1 MPFSGYALI
10 IAVGHYPNLPADK
23 QLPLTIADADAIYA
37 LLTDP
42 SKGAYSRENVTL
54 LKDAE
59 ATKDKIMAS
68 LAELAQQADS
78 KSNIF
83 VYFSGHGSRRAV
95 PGSSEQSSYLL
106 PYDANLSDI
115 HNTCVRSTDF
125 EAALAKIAAKRKI
138 VFFDACKSGG
148 MQAGAFQTT
157 NEQLDDQTKI
167 GMSEKDYQGFAS
179 EGQVVFASS
188 YQGEK
193 SYILPND
200 KNSLFTVC
208 LLEILGGNVTG
219 DEPYI
224 LVSDLLAYLCNQ
236 VPQRAKKAN
245 QSQHPYFR
253 AEGDNFAVF
262 VGNASTAKD
271 IDPADAVTARKS
283 PFPIASVAGES
294 SSQGTSGAAAQIIQA
309 GRDAFIIS
317 GNNITTRVNNSTN
330 TTNTTNTGGGANIGG
345 SGNSFNSGGGAQNF
359 GGTPTDLRNSSGP
372 VSTGSGSAN
381 DNRGQFNIGS
391 ITAGNMVAGNNNT
404 ISGGLHATPPPAAV
418 SLSIPAL
425 QQLLARSLSA
435 DETSLLVGYLQ
446 SEPQAANLDEA
457 VLGSNQL
464 LKLLNLAQFCQRKKL
479 LGKLVEYADLAHP
492 TAFGSQQ
499 AAYTEWA
506 ALQDAQH

>member
-106 PYDANLSDI
+106 PYNASLSDI

-125 EAALAKIAAKRKI
+125 EAALGKIAAKRKI

-148 MQAGAFQTT
+148 MQVGAFQTN

-167 GMSEKDYQGFAS
+167 GMSEDDYQGFAS

-208 LLEILGGNVTG
+208 LLEILGGKVTG

-224 LVSDLLAYLCNQ
+224 LVSDLLAYLCSQ
-236 VPQRAKKAN
+236 VPQRAKRAN

-283 PFPIASVAGES
+283 PFPVASVAGES
-294 SSQGTSGAAAQIIQA
+294 SSQGTTGAAAQIIQA
-309 GRDAFIIS
+309 GRDALNIS
-317 GNNITTRVNNSTN
+317 GNNNTTRVDNSTN
-330 TTNTTNTGGGANIGG
+330 TTNTD
-345 SGNSFNSGGGAQNF
+345 F
-359 GGTPTDLRNSSGP
+359 RNNNGP
-372 VSTGSGSAN
+372 VSTGSGSVN

-391 ITAGNMVAGNNNT
+391 INAGNVVAGNNNT
-404 ISGGLHATPPPAAV
+404 ISGSLHTAPPPAAV

-435 DETSLLVGYLQ
+435 DEISLLVGYLQ
-446 SEPQAANLDEA
+446 GEPQAADLDEA
-457 VLGSNQL
+457 TLGSNQP
-464 LKLLNLAQFCQRKKL
+464 LKLLKLAQFCQRKKL

-492 TAFGSQQ
+492 AAFGSQQ
-499 AAYTEWA
+499 AAYTDWA
-506 ALQDAQH
+506 ARQDAQH

>member
-106 PYDANLSDI
+106 PYNASLSDI

-125 EAALAKIAAKRKI
+125 EAALGKIAAKRKI

-148 MQAGAFQTT
+148 MQVGAFQTN

-167 GMSEKDYQGFAS
+167 GMSEDDYQGFAS

-208 LLEILGGNVTG
+208 LLEILGGKVTG

-236 VPQRAKKAN
+236 VPQRAKRAN

-283 PFPIASVAGES
+283 PFPVASVAGES
-294 SSQGTSGAAAQIIQA
+294 SSQGTTGAAAQIIQA
-309 GRDAFIIS
+309 GRDAFNIS
-317 GNNITTRVNNSTN
+317 GNNNTTRVDNS
-330 TTNTTNTGGGANIGG
+330 TNTTNTGGGANIG
-345 SGNSFNSGGGAQNF
+345 SGNSFSSGGGAQNF
-359 GGTPTDLRNSSGP
+359 GGTNTDFRNNNGP
-372 VSTGSGSAN
+372 VSTGSGSVN

-391 ITAGNMVAGNNNT
+391 INAGNVVAGNNNT
-404 ISGGLHATPPPAAV
+404 ISGSLHTAPPPAAV

-435 DETSLLVGYLQ
+435 DEISLLVGYLQ
-446 SEPQAANLDEA
+446 GEPQAADLDEA
-457 VLGSNQL
+457 TLGSNQP
-464 LKLLNLAQFCQRKKL
+464 LKLLKLAQFCQRKKL
-479 LGKLVEYADLAHP
+479 LGKLVEYAELAHP
-492 TAFGSQQ
+492 AAFGSQQ
-499 AAYTEWA
+499 AAYTDWA
-506 ALQDAQH
+506 ARQDAQH